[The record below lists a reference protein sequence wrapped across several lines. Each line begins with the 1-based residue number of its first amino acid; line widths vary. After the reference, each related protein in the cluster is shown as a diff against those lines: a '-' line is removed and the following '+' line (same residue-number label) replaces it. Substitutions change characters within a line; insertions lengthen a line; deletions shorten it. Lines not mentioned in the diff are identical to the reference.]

1 MARLHIHRIRE
12 DAAQDDGA
20 RILVDRLWPRGVS
33 KDHAALDHWFK
44 GVAPSDELR
53 KWFGHDPEKFDRFAE
68 RYREELDEDAS
79 GEVAELK
86 RCCGTWTPR
95 PCSTTPRTRNTT
107 TPWCSWTG
115 CAITAVGSETS

>member
-1 MARLHIHRIRE
+1 MARLYIHRIRE

-53 KWFGHDPEKFDRFAE
+53 QWFGHDPDKFDRFAE

-79 GEVAELK
+79 GEVVELK
-86 RCCGTWTPR
+86 HLLRDVDSATLLYDAKDEEH
-95 PCSTTPRTRNTT
+95 NN
-107 TPWCSWTG
+107 
-115 CAITAVGSETS
+115 AVVLLGWLRDHRSGF

>member
-12 DAAQDDGA
+12 DAARDDDA
-20 RILVDRLWPRGVS
+20 RILVDRLWPRGVR

-53 KWFGHDPEKFDRFAE
+53 KWFGHDPEKFDRFAQ

-79 GEVAELK
+79 GEVAQLRSVLRDVDSATLLYDAKDEEH
-86 RCCGTWTPR
+86 
-95 PCSTTPRTRNTT
+95 NN
-107 TPWCSWTG
+107 
-115 CAITAVGSETS
+115 AVVLMGWLRDHRSGF